1 MGERARL
8 IHISNVTILVVVIVV
23 VIRMRARTPA
33 HTNEMNARTFA
44 HNNENVWDS
53 DF

>member
-1 MGERARL
+1 MSERARL
-8 IHISNVTILVVVIVV
+8 IHISNVTRLVVVIVV
-23 VIRMRARTPA
+23 VRRMFARTFA

-44 HNNENVWDS
+44 HNNENIWDS